1 LLVGAGAAGAAAV
14 LAACGTDDG
23 DNPYLAPP
31 GAGDS
36 TPEDPFTP
44 SDAPTDASGE
54 TPDEGGGENTEGLIA
69 TADVAVGGGVILED
83 DGIVITQPAQGEWR
97 GFSSVCTH
105 QGCTVASV
113 AEGTINCNCH
123 GSQFSIED
131 GSVVTAANQGDPS
144 QQDPL
149 PAVDVEVSDGWVALA

>member
-31 GAGDS
+31 GAGSSPGDSS
-36 TPEDPFTP
+36 TPSE
-44 SDAPTDASGE
+44 APTEAAGE
-54 TPDEGGGENTEGLIA
+54 TPGEGENSAAGLVD
-69 TADVAVGGGVILED
+69 TADVAVGGGVILEEE
-83 DGIVITQPAQGEWR
+83 GIVITQPAQGEWR

-113 AEGTINCNCH
+113 AEGTINCDCH
-123 GSQFSIED
+123 GSKFSIED
-131 GSVVTAANQGDPS
+131 GSVVNAATGLTPET
-144 QQDPL
+144 QDPL
-149 PAVDVEVSDGWVALA
+149 PTVEVLVSDGWVTQA